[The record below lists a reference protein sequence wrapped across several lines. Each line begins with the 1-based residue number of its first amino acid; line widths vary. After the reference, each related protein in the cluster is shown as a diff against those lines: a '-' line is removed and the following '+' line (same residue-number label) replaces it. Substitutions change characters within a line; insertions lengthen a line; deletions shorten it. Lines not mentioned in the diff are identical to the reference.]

1 MVLVHNHTRMDAI
14 SGKHNILSTAEVT
27 RVVAFCTILPAV
39 HQLPIL
45 CSWGQGLGTHP
56 ANQSI
61 LKEGHLGKWACHS
74 QGYVA

>member
-14 SGKHNILSTAEVT
+14 LGKHNILSTAEVT

-45 CSWGQGLGTHP
+45 CSWGQDLDTHP
-56 ANQSI
+56 ANQSV
-61 LKEGHLGKWACHS
+61 LKEGHLDTRVCHS
-74 QGYVA
+74 LGYAA